1 MRRICVISFCISNI
15 SFQNNDFTLHSIL
28 NHIAYVNRTKS
39 DTRLHV
45 LEANTAAVR
54 RSQIRKVLNVTYAT
68 AILGIILCI
77 TDIARIFGPYGNS
90 MQIP

>member
-1 MRRICVISFCISNI
+1 MNI
-15 SFQNNDFTLHSIL
+15 YFQNNDFTLHSIL

-39 DTRLHV
+39 DTPLHM

-54 RSQIRKVLNVTYAT
+54 RSQIQKVLNVTYIT

-77 TDIARIFGPYGNS
+77 TDVARIFGPYGNLK
-90 MQIP
+90 

>member
-1 MRRICVISFCISNI
+1 M
-15 SFQNNDFTLHSIL
+15 
-28 NHIAYVNRTKS
+28 
-39 DTRLHV
+39 

-77 TDIARIFGPYGNS
+77 TDVARIFGPYGNLILQNILNTGLYKYV
-90 MQIP
+90 MIHF